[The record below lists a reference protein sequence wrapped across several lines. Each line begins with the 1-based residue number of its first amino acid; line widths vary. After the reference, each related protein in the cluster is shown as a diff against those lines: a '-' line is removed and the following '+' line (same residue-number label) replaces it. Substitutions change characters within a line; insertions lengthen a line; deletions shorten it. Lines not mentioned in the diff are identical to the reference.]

1 MANSPVVSTP
11 KGVRL
16 APSSTFIQPSVVHKK
31 QAEMISSSINLANSS
46 IEEDL
51 IIDESH
57 NIEMCEVFVIIG
69 ADDAAVGKPKLIVIS
84 FR

>member
-1 MANSPVVSTP
+1 
-11 KGVRL
+11 
-16 APSSTFIQPSVVHKK
+16 
-31 QAEMISSSINLANSS
+31 MISSSINLAYSS

-51 IIDESH
+51 VIDESH

-69 ADDAAVGKPKLIVIS
+69 ADDTAVGKPRLIVIS